1 MVLRIFPED
10 GKIAGYNQKWGI
22 ASIYITPPEN
32 QIK

>member
-1 MVLRIFPED
+1 MVLIIFPGD
-10 GKIAGYNQKWGI
+10 GKLVGCNQKWGI